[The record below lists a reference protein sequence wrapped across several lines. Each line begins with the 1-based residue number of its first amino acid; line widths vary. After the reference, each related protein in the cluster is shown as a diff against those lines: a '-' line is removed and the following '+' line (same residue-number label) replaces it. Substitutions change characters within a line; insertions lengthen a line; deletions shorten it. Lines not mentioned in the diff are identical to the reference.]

1 VNPALAH
8 RYLRRLGFGSWPAPT
23 LETLFHLHRRHVE
36 RVAYENLDIQLGR
49 ATTVWP
55 AESAE
60 RIAAGRGGYCFH
72 LNGAFAAL
80 LDTLGYR
87 VTVHRGQ
94 VKKTPDPPGGV
105 TFANHLA
112 LTVECEGREWFVDVG
127 LGDGIH
133 TPVPL
138 RSGGFRQGPFRY
150 ALRATPDGWRFV
162 HDRRG
167 SFTAMDFESAPA
179 GIDEFSD
186 AHRILSTGP
195 NSTFVRHFIVMRRTA
210 DRLDRLHGV
219 KLSSIDRH
227 GERSRRLHGE
237 PEWRAVLERVFHL
250 RLADLPDDGVSAL
263 WHHHN
268 GLDNGFD
275 KEREHAT
282 SLMVRRGWNA

>member
-1 VNPALAH
+1 MNPALAH

-80 LDTLGYR
+80 LDALGYA
-87 VTVHRGQ
+87 VTIHRGQ
-94 VKKTPDPPGGV
+94 VKKVPDPPVGV

-112 LTVECEGREWFVDVG
+112 LTVACEGREWFVDVG

-133 TPVPL
+133 APVPL
-138 RSGGFRQGPFRY
+138 RPGGFRQGPFRY
-150 ALRATPDGWRFV
+150 ALRTVSGGWRFV

-167 SFTAMDFESAPA
+167 SFTAMDFETDPA
-179 GIDEFSD
+179 ELDDFTE

-195 NSTFVRHFIVMRRTA
+195 DSTFVRHFIVMRRTA
-210 DRLDRLHGV
+210 SALDRLHGLE
-219 KLSSIDRH
+219 LSTIDHH
-227 GERSRRLHGE
+227 GERPRRLDSE
-237 PEWRAVLERVFHL
+237 AEWLAVLERVFHL
-250 RLADLPDDGVSAL
+250 RLGDLPGDAVSTL
-263 WHHHN
+263 WRHH
-268 GLDNGFD
+268 

-282 SLMVRRGWNA
+282 SLMVRRGRNA